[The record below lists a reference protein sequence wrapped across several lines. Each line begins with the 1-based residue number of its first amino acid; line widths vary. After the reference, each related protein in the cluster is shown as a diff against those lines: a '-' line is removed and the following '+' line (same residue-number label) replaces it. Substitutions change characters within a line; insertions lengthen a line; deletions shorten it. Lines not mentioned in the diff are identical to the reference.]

1 MSVLVLAI
9 NGSPRKDGNTARV
22 LKAALDEA
30 AALGADTAFIQVS
43 EVLGAVKVPY
53 CVHCSIQCKGVC
65 YEGTVLAE
73 MFDLLRRADGVFLGS
88 PVYFG
93 TVSAQ
98 LKSFWDKTRRLRHE
112 FALLNVVG
120 GAVAVGGARF
130 GGQETTI
137 SALHDMMLVQ
147 GMTLIGDGHMSGDV
161 GHQGVCAQQFIGND
175 PSADKRAH
183 QVNKR
188 MRLLVHRVVEV
199 ARATAELREAGRAVA
214 QK

>member
-1 MSVLVLAI
+1 MLVLAI

-22 LKAALDEA
+22 LKATLDEA

-43 EVLGAVKVPY
+43 DALEAVKVPY
-53 CVHCSIQCKGVC
+53 CIHCSIQCKGVC
-65 YEGTVLAE
+65 YEGTALVG
-73 MFDLLRRADGVFLGS
+73 MFDLLRRADGVLLGS

-98 LKSFWDKTRRLRHE
+98 LKSFWDKTRRLRRE

-130 GGQETTI
+130 GGQETTVR
-137 SALHDMMLVQ
+137 ALHDMMLVQ
-147 GMTLIGDGHMSGDV
+147 GMTLVGDGHMSGDA
-161 GHQGVCAQQFIGND
+161 GHQGVCTQQFVGND
-175 PSADKRAH
+175 QPANERAR
-183 QVNKR
+183 QVDKR

-199 ARATAELREAGRAVA
+199 ARATAELREAGRAAA
-214 QK
+214 QR